1 MNDQPQPKKQKI
13 QINVDPDKIAAQY
26 SDSAFINHNHFGFVF
41 DFAQNIPQMK
51 MLKIISRIA
60 MSPQHAKAL
69 LGALQGQVRAY
80 EQKHGVINVTP
91 AMQAEAEKK
100 PIGFDV
106 EEE

>member
-1 MNDQPQPKKQKI
+1 MNEQNHKQKV
-13 QINVDPDKIAAQY
+13 QINVDPDKIQAQY
-26 SDSAFINHNHFGFVF
+26 SDSAFINHNPFGFVF

-51 MLKIISRIA
+51 MLKIISRVA
-60 MSPQHAKAL
+60 VSPQHAKAL

-80 EQKHGVINVTP
+80 EQKHGEIIITP
-91 AMQAEAEKK
+91 AMQAQAEKK